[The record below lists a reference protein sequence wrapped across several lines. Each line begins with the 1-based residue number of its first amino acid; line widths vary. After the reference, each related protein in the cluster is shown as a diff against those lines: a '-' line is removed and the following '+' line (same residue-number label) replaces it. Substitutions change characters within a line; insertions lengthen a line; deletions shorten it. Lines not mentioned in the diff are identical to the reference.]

1 MRPANC
7 RIRGSFQS
15 LRQHGMTDQPDRHQ
29 VARVESEV
37 EEGWEVAEEVGRRMG
52 SEVFG
57 HVYASY
63 PKLNAGVHA

>member
-1 MRPANC
+1 
-7 RIRGSFQS
+7 
-15 LRQHGMTDQPDRHQ
+15 MTDQPDRHQ